1 MTLIKEQA
9 SDVESKQTINLTPA
23 ATVLNSKMQ
32 HTANLKSMTGAKTSE
47 ELMTHQQ
54 NLIMH
59 DEIHKLDEP
68 KVLISKQ
75 HYNSQKS
82 STPYSDHRPTNQLA
96 ERMQID
102 IHKASMSSAVQSN
115 IGANLKQTPSPA
127 SPLS

>member
-1 MTLIKEQA
+1 
-9 SDVESKQTINLTPA
+9 
-23 ATVLNSKMQ
+23 
-32 HTANLKSMTGAKTSE
+32 
-47 ELMTHQQ
+47 
-54 NLIMH
+54 MH
-59 DEIHKLDEP
+59 DEMHKLDEP

-82 STPYSDHRPTNQLA
+82 STPYSDHRPANQLA

>member
-9 SDVESKQTINLTPA
+9 SDAESKQTINLTPA
-23 ATVLNSKMQ
+23 AAVLNSKMQ
-32 HTANLKSMTGAKTSE
+32 HNSNLKSMTGAKTSE
-47 ELMTHQQ
+47 ELMTAQQ

-82 STPYSDHRPTNQLA
+82 STPFSDHRHAPNQLA

-102 IHKASMSSAVQSN
+102 IHKASMSSAAHSN
-115 IGANLKQTPSPA
+115 IGANVK
-127 SPLS
+127 